1 MRVACYKSQ
10 GTSMQPFLLD
20 GDELIV
26 STSPAI
32 LYAVGD
38 IVLYR
43 SPLFTQPVAHRVVGC
58 GDAPGLCVVRA
69 DAYLTMTETV
79 SQESIIGRVDYLRRN
94 DAVIRV
100 GGTMS
105 TALFNRGIAKWYPC
119 IVSAKEAI
127 TGMLSGSRRA

>member
-1 MRVACYKSQ
+1 
-10 GTSMQPFLLD
+10 MQPFLLD

-26 STSPAI
+26 NTSPAI
-32 LYAVGD
+32 LYSVGD

-43 SPLFTQPVAHRVVGC
+43 SLLQAQPVAHRLVGF
-58 GDAPGLCVVRA
+58 GDAPGLSVLRA
-69 DAYLTMTETV
+69 DADPTMTETV
-79 SQESIIGRVDYLRRN
+79 PKDSIIGRVEYLKRN

-100 GGTMS
+100 GGTRG

-127 TGMLSGSRRA
+127 AGMLSGSRRA